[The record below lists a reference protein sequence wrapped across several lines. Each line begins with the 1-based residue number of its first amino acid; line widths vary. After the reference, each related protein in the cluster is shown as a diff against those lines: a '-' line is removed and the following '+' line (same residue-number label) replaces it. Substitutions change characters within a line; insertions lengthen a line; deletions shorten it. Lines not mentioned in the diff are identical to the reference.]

1 MCRILL
7 RLNLSSTKY
16 KLKVT
21 DSVTFRPYMEKANI
35 LSILRASNTVFSFRE
50 ILLASGETTTNLL
63 KRRLNYYV
71 KKGELYSIRRG
82 FYAKDKNY
90 DKLELAT
97 KIYTPAYVSFETVL
111 RQAGMIFQY
120 YERIFVA
127 SYLTRE
133 ISVDNQL
140 YQYKK
145 IKNTILT
152 NSAGIETKDNYSI
165 ASPERAFLDILYLN
179 KNYYFDNLGPL
190 NWDKV
195 FELLL
200 IYGNKRMEKVVK
212 QIFDYYNKTK

>member
-1 MCRILL
+1 
-7 RLNLSSTKY
+7 
-16 KLKVT
+16 
-21 DSVTFRPYMEKANI
+21 MEKADI
-35 LSILRASNTVFSFRE
+35 LTILRASNTVFTFKE
-50 ILLASGETTTNLL
+50 ILLVSGETTPALL

-111 RQAGMIFQY
+111 RQAGITFQY

-133 ISVDNQL
+133 ITADNQI

-145 IKNTILT
+145 VKDAILT
-152 NSAGIETKDNYSI
+152 NSAGIETKENYST

-212 QIFDYYNKTK
+212 QIFNNYNRGI

>member
-97 KIYTPAYVSFETVL
+97 KIYTPAYISFETVL
-111 RQAGMIFQY
+111 RQSGMIFQY
-120 YERIFVA
+120 YERVFIA
-127 SYLTRE
+127 SYITRE
-133 ISVDNQL
+133 IVADNQT
-140 YQYKK
+140 YEYRR
-145 IKNTILT
+145 IKDNILT
-152 NSAGIETKDNYSI
+152 NSAGIEKKEYYSM
-165 ASPERAFLDILYLN
+165 ASPERALLDTLYIN
-179 KNYYFDNLGPL
+179 KDYYFDNLRSL
-190 NWDKV
+190 NWNKV
-195 FELLL
+195 FELLPV
-200 IYGNKRMEKVVK
+200 YANKRMEKVVNK
-212 QIFDYYNKTK
+212 IFNGVQRCN

>member
-1 MCRILL
+1 
-7 RLNLSSTKY
+7 
-16 KLKVT
+16 
-21 DSVTFRPYMEKANI
+21 MEKSDI
-35 LSILRASNTVFSFRE
+35 LSILRESNTVFTLKE

-97 KIYTPAYVSFETVL
+97 KIYTPAYISFETVL

-120 YERIFVA
+120 YETIFVA

-133 ISVDNQL
+133 IAEDNQI

-152 NSAGIETKDNYSI
+152 NSAGIETKNSYSI

-179 KNYYFDNLGPL
+179 RNYYFDNLGPL

-212 QIFDYYNKTK
+212 QIFNNYNHGAQ

>member
-1 MCRILL
+1 
-7 RLNLSSTKY
+7 
-16 KLKVT
+16 
-21 DSVTFRPYMEKANI
+21 MEKANI

>member
-1 MCRILL
+1 
-7 RLNLSSTKY
+7 
-16 KLKVT
+16 
-21 DSVTFRPYMEKANI
+21 MEKANI
-35 LSILRASNTVFSFRE
+35 LSILRAKNTVFTLKE
-50 ILLASGETTTNLL
+50 ILLVSGETNPDLL

-71 KKGELYSIRRG
+71 KKGELYSIRKG
-82 FYAKDKNY
+82 IYAKDKNY

-97 KIYTPAYVSFETVL
+97 KIYTPAYISFETVL

-120 YERIFVA
+120 YESIFVA

-133 ISVDNQL
+133 ISADNQT
-140 YQYKK
+140 YRYKK

-152 NSAGIETKDNYSI
+152 NSLGIEIKDNYSI

-179 KNYYFDNLGPL
+179 KNYYFDNPGPL

-200 IYGNKRMEKVVK
+200 IYDNKRMEKIVK
-212 QIFDYYNKTK
+212 QIFNNYNENK

>member
-1 MCRILL
+1 MI
-7 RLNLSSTKY
+7 TY
-16 KLKVT
+16 KLNVT
-21 DSVTFRPYMEKANI
+21 LSVTPRLYMEKANI
-35 LSILRASNTVFSFRE
+35 LDILRENNTVFTFKE
-50 ILLASGETTTNLL
+50 ILLASEETTTNLL

-82 FYAKDKNY
+82 VYAKDKNY
-90 DKLELAT
+90 DRLELAT
-97 KIYTPAYVSFETVL
+97 KIYTPAYISFETVL

-133 ISVDNQL
+133 IVADNQT

-145 IKNTILT
+145 IKNTILL

-165 ASPERAFLDILYLN
+165 ASTERAFLDMLYLN
-179 KNYYFDNLGPL
+179 KNYYFDNLRPL

-195 FELLL
+195 FALLS
-200 IYGNKRMEKVVK
+200 IYGNKRMDKVVK
-212 QIFDYYNKTK
+212 QIFNNYNETKGPLS

>member
-1 MCRILL
+1 
-7 RLNLSSTKY
+7 
-16 KLKVT
+16 
-21 DSVTFRPYMEKANI
+21 MEKADI
-35 LSILRASNTVFSFRE
+35 LSILRAKNTVFTLKE
-50 ILLASGETTTNLL
+50 ILLASGETNADLL

-90 DKLELAT
+90 NKLELAT
-97 KIYTPAYVSFETVL
+97 KIYTPAYISFETVL

-120 YERIFVA
+120 YESIFVA

-133 ISVDNQL
+133 ISVDSQT

-152 NSAGIETKDNYSI
+152 NSAGIETKDNYSV

-212 QIFDYYNKTK
+212 QIFNNYKEN

>member
-1 MCRILL
+1 
-7 RLNLSSTKY
+7 
-16 KLKVT
+16 
-21 DSVTFRPYMEKANI
+21 MEKANI
-35 LSILRASNTVFSFRE
+35 LSILRKINTVFSFRE
-50 ILLASGETTTNLL
+50 ILLASGETTPNLL
-63 KRRLNYYV
+63 KRRLNYYI

-97 KIYTPAYVSFETVL
+97 KIYTPAYISFETVL
-111 RQAGMIFQY
+111 KQAGMIFQY

-133 ISVDNQL
+133 IIADNQT

-145 IKNTILT
+145 IKNTILI
-152 NSAGIETKDNYSI
+152 NNAGIETKDNYAI
-165 ASPERAFLDILYLN
+165 ASPERAFLDTLYLN

-200 IYGNKRMEKVVK
+200 IYGNKRMEKVVR
-212 QIFDYYNKTK
+212 QIFNNYNETR